1 MKPKINVLIKENG
14 VVKAVTREMT
24 DAEYAEYLEMLAMAE
39 GDEGEKWY
47 EIGEEEYR
55 EYQKAIEDVD
65 PNAI

>member
-39 GDEGEKWY
+39 GDKRVS
-47 EIGEEEYR
+47 EE
-55 EYQKAIEDVD
+55 DGGD
-65 PNAI
+65 